1 MAGVICRKWGIMES
15 KEKVKTKYRSDSM
28 TYAFL
33 LYPHANIRY
42 RQSLLQLAVQELSM
56 TLAALG
62 RGAEVVPKEMGGA
75 MFLTFEEEKLTARDM
90 RMLSQLASVYMLFS
104 MEDGRLTP
112 LERTHPN
119 YVGED
124 LPALLKYKGK
134 TNEMFTD
141 TMLTMALASS
151 AFMPVHD
158 SQLIV
163 CDPMAGRGTTL
174 MLALRRGYHGVG
186 IEIDKAD
193 VKESADYMT
202 RYLEFHRTKYKR
214 TDSSLTV
221 RGKVGG
227 RENKFV
233 FSDSAEHF
241 KDGDTRTLRLICGDT
256 RDAAALLKP
265 QSVHLMVTDI
275 PYGVQK
281 GTAGRQDSIGGTLE
295 AALSGWFDVL
305 KHGGVL
311 AMSFNTHV
319 TKREA
324 LIQLCEKAGFEI
336 VETENLEH
344 WVEQAISR
352 DVILARKA

>member
-1 MAGVICRKWGIMES
+1 
-15 KEKVKTKYRSDSM
+15 M

-56 TLAALG
+56 TLSALG
-62 RGAEVVPKEMGGA
+62 REAEVVPQKMGGA
-75 MFLTFEEEKLTARDM
+75 MFLTFEAAKLTERDM
-90 RMLSQLASVYMLFS
+90 RMLSQLASVYMLFE
-104 MEDGRLTP
+104 MEDGKLTT

-141 TMLTMALASS
+141 TMLTMALAAS

-158 SQLIV
+158 SQLVV

-186 IEIDKAD
+186 IEIGKAD
-193 VKESADYMT
+193 VKEAADYMT
-202 RYLEFHRTKYKR
+202 RYLEFHRIKYKR
-214 TDSSLTV
+214 TDSALTV
-221 RGKVGG
+221 RGQVGG

-256 RDAAALLKP
+256 REAEALLKP
-265 QSVHLMVTDI
+265 NSVHLMVTDA
-275 PYGVQK
+275 PYGVQN
-281 GTAGRQDSIGGTLE
+281 GTAGRQDSIGGTIA
-295 AALSGWFDVL
+295 AALPGWFDVL
-305 KHGGVL
+305 KSGGVL

-319 TKREA
+319 TRREG
-324 LIQLCEKAGFEI
+324 LVRLFEKAGFEI
-336 VETENLEH
+336 VQTANLEH

-352 DVILARKA
+352 DVILARKP

>member
-1 MAGVICRKWGIMES
+1 
-15 KEKVKTKYRSDSM
+15 M

-56 TLAALG
+56 TLSALG
-62 RGAEVVPKEMGGA
+62 REAEVVPQKMGGA
-75 MFLTFEEEKLTARDM
+75 MFLTFEAAKLTERDM
-90 RMLSQLASVYMLFS
+90 RMLSQLASVYMLFE
-104 MEDGRLTP
+104 MEDGKLTT

-141 TMLTMALASS
+141 TMLTMALAAS

-158 SQLIV
+158 SQLVV

-186 IEIDKAD
+186 IEIGKAD
-193 VKESADYMT
+193 VKEAADYMT
-202 RYLEFHRTKYKR
+202 RYLEFHRIKYKR
-214 TDSSLTV
+214 TDSALTV
-221 RGKVGG
+221 RGQVGG

-256 RDAAALLKP
+256 REAEALLKP
-265 QSVHLMVTDI
+265 NSVHLMVTDA

-281 GTAGRQDSIGGTLE
+281 GTAGRQDSIGGTIA
-295 AALSGWFDVL
+295 AALPGWFDVL
-305 KHGGVL
+305 KSGGVL

-319 TKREA
+319 TRREG
-324 LIQLCEKAGFEI
+324 LVRLFEKAGFEI
-336 VETENLEH
+336 VQTANLEH

-352 DVILARKA
+352 DVILTRKP

>member
-1 MAGVICRKWGIMES
+1 
-15 KEKVKTKYRSDSM
+15 M

-56 TLAALG
+56 TLSALG
-62 RGAEVVPKEMGGA
+62 REAEVVPQKMGGA
-75 MFLTFEEEKLTARDM
+75 MFLTFEATKLTERDM
-90 RMLSQLASVYMLFS
+90 RMLSQLASVYMLFE
-104 MEDGRLTP
+104 MEDGKLTT

-141 TMLTMALASS
+141 TMLTMALAAS

-158 SQLIV
+158 SQLVV

-186 IEIDKAD
+186 IEIGKAD
-193 VKESADYMT
+193 VKEAADYMT
-202 RYLEFHRTKYKR
+202 RYLEFHRIKYKR
-214 TDSSLTV
+214 TDSALTV
-221 RGKVGG
+221 RGQVGG

-256 RDAAALLKP
+256 REAEALLKP
-265 QSVHLMVTDI
+265 NSVHLMVTDA

-281 GTAGRQDSIGGTLE
+281 GTAGRQDSIGGTIA
-295 AALSGWFDVL
+295 AALPGWLDVL
-305 KHGGVL
+305 KSGGVL

-319 TKREA
+319 TRREG
-324 LIQLCEKAGFEI
+324 LVRLFEKAGFEI
-336 VETENLEH
+336 VQTANLEH

-352 DVILARKA
+352 DVILARKP

>member
-1 MAGVICRKWGIMES
+1 
-15 KEKVKTKYRSDSM
+15 M

-56 TLAALG
+56 TLSALG
-62 RGAEVVPKEMGGA
+62 REAEVVPQKMGGA
-75 MFLTFEEEKLTARDM
+75 MFLTFEAAKLTERDM
-90 RMLSQLASVYMLFS
+90 RMLSQLASVYMLFEL
-104 MEDGRLTP
+104 EDGKLTT

-141 TMLTMALASS
+141 TMLTMALAAS

-158 SQLIV
+158 SQLVV

-186 IEIDKAD
+186 IEIGKAD
-193 VKESADYMT
+193 VKEAADYMT
-202 RYLEFHRTKYKR
+202 RYLEFHRIKYKR
-214 TDSSLTV
+214 TDSALTV
-221 RGKVGG
+221 RGQVGG

-256 RDAAALLKP
+256 REAEALLKP
-265 QSVHLMVTDI
+265 NSVHLMVTDA

-281 GTAGRQDSIGGTLE
+281 GTAGRQDSIGGTIA
-295 AALSGWFDVL
+295 AALPGWFDVL
-305 KHGGVL
+305 KSGGVL

-319 TKREA
+319 TRREG
-324 LIQLCEKAGFEI
+324 LVRLFEKAGFEI
-336 VETENLEH
+336 VQTANLEH

-352 DVILARKA
+352 DVILARKP

>member
-1 MAGVICRKWGIMES
+1 
-15 KEKVKTKYRSDSM
+15 M

-56 TLAALG
+56 TLSALG
-62 RGAEVVPKEMGGA
+62 REAEVVPQKMGGA
-75 MFLTFEEEKLTARDM
+75 MFLTFEAAKLSERDM
-90 RMLSQLASVYMLFS
+90 RMLSQLASVYMLFE
-104 MEDGRLTP
+104 MEDGKLTT
-112 LERTHPN
+112 LERMHPN

-141 TMLTMALASS
+141 TMLTMALAAS

-158 SQLIV
+158 SQLVV

-186 IEIDKAD
+186 IEIGKAD
-193 VKESADYMT
+193 VKEAADYMT
-202 RYLEFHRTKYKR
+202 RYLEFHRIKYKR
-214 TDSSLTV
+214 TDSALTV
-221 RGKVGG
+221 RGQVGG

-256 RDAAALLKP
+256 REAEALLKP
-265 QSVHLMVTDI
+265 NSVHLMVTDA

-281 GTAGRQDSIGGTLE
+281 GTAGRQDSIGGTIA
-295 AALSGWFDVL
+295 AALPGWFDVL
-305 KHGGVL
+305 KSGGVL

-319 TKREA
+319 TRREG
-324 LIQLCEKAGFEI
+324 LVRLFEKAGFEI
-336 VETENLEH
+336 VQTANLEH

-352 DVILARKA
+352 DVILARKP

>member
-1 MAGVICRKWGIMES
+1 
-15 KEKVKTKYRSDSM
+15 M

-56 TLAALG
+56 TLSALG
-62 RGAEVVPKEMGGA
+62 REAEVVPQKMGGA
-75 MFLTFEEEKLTARDM
+75 MFLTFEAAKLTERDM
-90 RMLSQLASVYMLFS
+90 RMLSQLASVYMLFE
-104 MEDGRLTP
+104 MEDGKLTT

-141 TMLTMALASS
+141 TMLTMALAAS
-151 AFMPVHD
+151 AFMPMHD
-158 SQLIV
+158 SQLVV

-186 IEIDKAD
+186 IEIGKAD
-193 VKESADYMT
+193 VKEAADYMT
-202 RYLEFHRTKYKR
+202 RYLEFHRIKYKR
-214 TDSSLTV
+214 TDSALTV
-221 RGKVGG
+221 RGQVGG

-256 RDAAALLKP
+256 REAEALLKP
-265 QSVHLMVTDI
+265 NSVHLMVTDA

-281 GTAGRQDSIGGTLE
+281 GTAGRQDSIGGTIA
-295 AALSGWFDVL
+295 AALPGWFDVL
-305 KHGGVL
+305 KSGSVL

-319 TKREA
+319 TRREG
-324 LIQLCEKAGFEI
+324 LVRLFEKAGFEI
-336 VETENLEH
+336 VQTANLEH

-352 DVILARKA
+352 DVILARKP

>member
-1 MAGVICRKWGIMES
+1 
-15 KEKVKTKYRSDSM
+15 M

-56 TLAALG
+56 TLSALG
-62 RGAEVVPKEMGGA
+62 REAEVVPQKMGGA
-75 MFLTFEEEKLTARDM
+75 MFLTFEAAKLTERDM
-90 RMLSQLASVYMLFS
+90 RMLSQLASVYMLFE
-104 MEDGRLTP
+104 MEDGKLTT

-141 TMLTMALASS
+141 TMLTMALAAS

-158 SQLIV
+158 SQLVV

-186 IEIDKAD
+186 IEIGKAD
-193 VKESADYMT
+193 VKEAADYMT
-202 RYLEFHRTKYKR
+202 RYLEFHRIKYKR
-214 TDSSLTV
+214 TDSALTV
-221 RGKVGG
+221 RGQVGG

-256 RDAAALLKP
+256 REAEALLKP
-265 QSVHLMVTDI
+265 NSVHLMVTDA

-281 GTAGRQDSIGGTLE
+281 GTAGRQDSIGGTIA
-295 AALSGWFDVL
+295 AALPGWLDVL
-305 KHGGVL
+305 KSGGVL

-319 TKREA
+319 TRREG
-324 LIQLCEKAGFEI
+324 LVRLFEKAGFEI
-336 VETENLEH
+336 AQTANLEH

-352 DVILARKA
+352 DVILARKP

>member
-1 MAGVICRKWGIMES
+1 
-15 KEKVKTKYRSDSM
+15 M
-28 TYAFL
+28 TYAIL

-56 TLAALG
+56 TLSALG
-62 RGAEVVPKEMGGA
+62 REAEVVPQKMGGA
-75 MFLTFEEEKLTARDM
+75 MFLTFEAAKLTERDM
-90 RMLSQLASVYMLFS
+90 RMLSQLASVYMLFE
-104 MEDGRLTP
+104 MEDGKLTT

-141 TMLTMALASS
+141 TMLTMALAAS

-158 SQLIV
+158 SQLVV

-186 IEIDKAD
+186 IEIGKAD
-193 VKESADYMT
+193 VKEAADYMT
-202 RYLEFHRTKYKR
+202 RYLEFHRIKYKR
-214 TDSSLTV
+214 TDSALTV
-221 RGKVGG
+221 RGQVGG

-256 RDAAALLKP
+256 REAEALLKP
-265 QSVHLMVTDI
+265 NSVHLMVTDA

-281 GTAGRQDSIGGTLE
+281 GTAGRQDSIGGTIA
-295 AALSGWFDVL
+295 AALPGWFDVL
-305 KHGGVL
+305 KSGGVL

-319 TKREA
+319 TRREG
-324 LIQLCEKAGFEI
+324 LVRLFEKAGFEI
-336 VETENLEH
+336 VQTANLEH

-352 DVILARKA
+352 DVILARKP

>member
-1 MAGVICRKWGIMES
+1 
-15 KEKVKTKYRSDSM
+15 M

-33 LYPHANIRY
+33 LYPHANVRY
-42 RQSLLQLAVQELSM
+42 RQSLLQLAAQELAM
-56 TLAALG
+56 TLTALG
-62 RGAEVVPKEMGGA
+62 REAEVTPKEMGGA
-75 MFLTFEEEKLTARDM
+75 TFLTFEAAKLTERDM

-112 LERTHPN
+112 IARTHPN

-141 TMLTMALASS
+141 TMLTMALAAS

-158 SQLIV
+158 SQLVV

-186 IEIDKAD
+186 LEIGKAD
-193 VKESADYMT
+193 VKEAADYMT
-202 RYLEFHRTKYKR
+202 RYLEFHRIKYKR
-214 TDSSLTV
+214 TDSALTV
-221 RGKVGG
+221 RGQVGG

-241 KDGDTRTLRLICGDT
+241 KAGDTRTLRLICGDT
-256 RDAAALLKP
+256 REAAALLKP
-265 QSVHLMVTDI
+265 NSVHLMVTDA

-281 GTAGRQDSIGGTLE
+281 GTAGRQDSIGGTIA
-295 AALSGWFDVL
+295 AALPVWHSVL
-305 KHGGVL
+305 KPGGVL
-311 AMSFNTHV
+311 AISFNTHV
-319 TKREA
+319 TKRDA
-324 LIQLCEKAGFEI
+324 LIRLMEKAGFEA
-336 VETENLEH
+336 VQTANLEH

-352 DVILARKA
+352 DVILARKP

>member
-1 MAGVICRKWGIMES
+1 
-15 KEKVKTKYRSDSM
+15 M

-56 TLAALG
+56 TLSALG
-62 RGAEVVPKEMGGA
+62 REAEVVPQKMGGA
-75 MFLTFEEEKLTARDM
+75 MFLTLEAAKLTERDM
-90 RMLSQLASVYMLFS
+90 RMLSQLASVYMLFE
-104 MEDGRLTP
+104 MEDGKLTT

-141 TMLTMALASS
+141 TMLTMALAAS

-158 SQLIV
+158 SQLVV

-186 IEIDKAD
+186 IEIGKAD
-193 VKESADYMT
+193 VKEAADYMT
-202 RYLEFHRTKYKR
+202 RYLEFHRIKYKR
-214 TDSSLTV
+214 TDSALTV
-221 RGKVGG
+221 RGQVGG

-256 RDAAALLKP
+256 REAEALLKP
-265 QSVHLMVTDI
+265 NSVHLMVTDA

-281 GTAGRQDSIGGTLE
+281 GTAGRQDSIGGTIA
-295 AALSGWFDVL
+295 AALPGWFDVL
-305 KHGGVL
+305 KSGGVL

-319 TKREA
+319 TRREG
-324 LIQLCEKAGFEI
+324 LVRLFEKAGFEI
-336 VETENLEH
+336 VQTANLEH
-344 WVEQAISR
+344 WVEPAISR
-352 DVILARKA
+352 DVILARKP

>member
-1 MAGVICRKWGIMES
+1 
-15 KEKVKTKYRSDSM
+15 M

-56 TLAALG
+56 TLSALG
-62 RGAEVVPKEMGGA
+62 REAEVVPQKMGGA
-75 MFLTFEEEKLTARDM
+75 MFLTFEAAKLTERDM
-90 RMLSQLASVYMLFS
+90 RMLSQLASVYMLFE
-104 MEDGRLTP
+104 MEDGKLTT

-119 YVGED
+119 YVWED

-141 TMLTMALASS
+141 TMLTMALAAS
-151 AFMPVHD
+151 AFMPAHD
-158 SQLIV
+158 SQLVV

-186 IEIDKAD
+186 IEIGKAD
-193 VKESADYMT
+193 VKEAADYMT
-202 RYLEFHRTKYKR
+202 RYLEFHRIKYKR
-214 TDSSLTV
+214 TDSALTV
-221 RGKVGG
+221 RGQVGG

-256 RDAAALLKP
+256 REAEALLKP
-265 QSVHLMVTDI
+265 NSVHLMVTDA

-281 GTAGRQDSIGGTLE
+281 GTAGRQDSIGGTIA
-295 AALSGWFDVL
+295 AALPGWFDVL
-305 KHGGVL
+305 KSGGVL

-319 TKREA
+319 TRREG
-324 LIQLCEKAGFEI
+324 LVRLFEKAGFEI
-336 VETENLEH
+336 VQTANLEH

-352 DVILARKA
+352 DVILARKP

>member
-1 MAGVICRKWGIMES
+1 
-15 KEKVKTKYRSDSM
+15 M

-56 TLAALG
+56 TLSALG
-62 RGAEVVPKEMGGA
+62 REAEVVPQKMGGA
-75 MFLTFEEEKLTARDM
+75 IFLTFEAAKLTERDM
-90 RMLSQLASVYMLFS
+90 RMLSQLASVYMLFE
-104 MEDGRLTP
+104 MEDGKLTT

-141 TMLTMALASS
+141 TMLTMALAAS

-158 SQLIV
+158 SQLVV

-186 IEIDKAD
+186 IEIGKAD
-193 VKESADYMT
+193 VKEAADYMT
-202 RYLEFHRTKYKR
+202 RYLEFHRIKYKR
-214 TDSSLTV
+214 TDSALTV
-221 RGKVGG
+221 RGQVGG

-256 RDAAALLKP
+256 REAEALLKP
-265 QSVHLMVTDI
+265 NSVHLMVTDA

-281 GTAGRQDSIGGTLE
+281 GTAGRQDSIGGTIA
-295 AALSGWFDVL
+295 AALPGWFDVL
-305 KHGGVL
+305 KSGGVL

-319 TKREA
+319 TRREG
-324 LIQLCEKAGFEI
+324 LVRLFEKAGFEI
-336 VETENLEH
+336 VQTANLEH

-352 DVILARKA
+352 DVILARKP

>member
-1 MAGVICRKWGIMES
+1 
-15 KEKVKTKYRSDSM
+15 M

-56 TLAALG
+56 TLSALG
-62 RGAEVVPKEMGGA
+62 RETEVVPQKMGGA
-75 MFLTFEEEKLTARDM
+75 MFLTFEAAKLTERDM
-90 RMLSQLASVYMLFS
+90 RMLSQLASVYMLFE
-104 MEDGRLTP
+104 MEDGKLTT

-141 TMLTMALASS
+141 TMLTMALAAS

-158 SQLIV
+158 SQLVV

-186 IEIDKAD
+186 IEIGKAD
-193 VKESADYMT
+193 VKEAADYMT
-202 RYLEFHRTKYKR
+202 RYLEFHRIKYKR
-214 TDSSLTV
+214 TDSALTV
-221 RGKVGG
+221 RGQVGG

-256 RDAAALLKP
+256 REAEALLKP
-265 QSVHLMVTDI
+265 NSVHLMVTDA

-281 GTAGRQDSIGGTLE
+281 GTAGRQDSIGGTIA
-295 AALSGWFDVL
+295 AALPGWFDVL
-305 KHGGVL
+305 KSGGLL

-319 TKREA
+319 TRREG
-324 LIQLCEKAGFEI
+324 LVRLFEKAGFEI
-336 VETENLEH
+336 VQTANLEH

-352 DVILARKA
+352 DVILARKP

>member
-1 MAGVICRKWGIMES
+1 
-15 KEKVKTKYRSDSM
+15 M

-33 LYPHANIRY
+33 IYPHANIRY

-56 TLAALG
+56 TLSALG
-62 RGAEVVPKEMGGA
+62 REAEVVPQKMGGA
-75 MFLTFEEEKLTARDM
+75 MFLTFEAAKLTERDM
-90 RMLSQLASVYMLFS
+90 RMLSQLASVYMLFE
-104 MEDGRLTP
+104 MEDGKLTT

-141 TMLTMALASS
+141 TMLTMALAAS

-158 SQLIV
+158 SQLVV

-186 IEIDKAD
+186 IEIGKAD
-193 VKESADYMT
+193 VKEAADYMT
-202 RYLEFHRTKYKR
+202 RYLEFHRIKYKR
-214 TDSSLTV
+214 TDSALTV
-221 RGKVGG
+221 RGQVGG

-256 RDAAALLKP
+256 REAEALLKP
-265 QSVHLMVTDI
+265 NSVHLMVTDA

-281 GTAGRQDSIGGTLE
+281 GTAGRQDSIGGTIA
-295 AALSGWFDVL
+295 AALPGWFDVL
-305 KHGGVL
+305 KSGGVL

-319 TKREA
+319 TRREG
-324 LIQLCEKAGFEI
+324 LVRLFEKAGFEI
-336 VETENLEH
+336 VQTANLEH

-352 DVILARKA
+352 DVILARKP

>member
-1 MAGVICRKWGIMES
+1 
-15 KEKVKTKYRSDSM
+15 M

-56 TLAALG
+56 TLSALG
-62 RGAEVVPKEMGGA
+62 REAEVVPQKMGGA
-75 MFLTFEEEKLTARDM
+75 MFLTFEAAKLTERDM
-90 RMLSQLASVYMLFS
+90 RMLSQLASVYMLFE
-104 MEDGRLTP
+104 MEDGKLTT

-141 TMLTMALASS
+141 TMLTMALAAS

-158 SQLIV
+158 SQLVV

-186 IEIDKAD
+186 IEIGKAD
-193 VKESADYMT
+193 VKEAADYMT
-202 RYLEFHRTKYKR
+202 RYLEFHRIKYKR
-214 TDSSLTV
+214 TDSALTV
-221 RGKVGG
+221 RVQVGG

-256 RDAAALLKP
+256 REAEALLKP
-265 QSVHLMVTDI
+265 NSVHLMVTDA

-281 GTAGRQDSIGGTLE
+281 GTAGRQDSIGGTIA
-295 AALSGWFDVL
+295 AALPGWFDVL
-305 KHGGVL
+305 KSGGVL

-319 TKREA
+319 TRREG
-324 LIQLCEKAGFEI
+324 LVRLFEKAGFEI
-336 VETENLEH
+336 VQTANLEH

-352 DVILARKA
+352 DVILARKP

>member
-1 MAGVICRKWGIMES
+1 
-15 KEKVKTKYRSDSM
+15 M

-56 TLAALG
+56 TLSALG
-62 RGAEVVPKEMGGA
+62 REAEVAPQKMGGA
-75 MFLTFEEEKLTARDM
+75 MFLTFEAAKLTERDM
-90 RMLSQLASVYMLFS
+90 RMLSQLASVYMLFE
-104 MEDGRLTP
+104 MEDGKLTT
-112 LERTHPN
+112 LERMHPN

-141 TMLTMALASS
+141 TMLTMALAAS

-158 SQLIV
+158 SQLVV

-186 IEIDKAD
+186 IEIGKAD
-193 VKESADYMT
+193 VKEAADYMT
-202 RYLEFHRTKYKR
+202 RYLEFHRIKYKR
-214 TDSSLTV
+214 TDSALTV
-221 RGKVGG
+221 RGQVGG

-256 RDAAALLKP
+256 REAEALLKP
-265 QSVHLMVTDI
+265 NSVHLMVTDA

-281 GTAGRQDSIGGTLE
+281 GTAGRQDSIGGTIA
-295 AALSGWFDVL
+295 AALPGWFDVL
-305 KHGGVL
+305 KSGGVL

-319 TKREA
+319 TRREG
-324 LIQLCEKAGFEI
+324 LVRLFEKAGFEI
-336 VETENLEH
+336 VQTANLEH

-352 DVILARKA
+352 DVILARKP

>member
-1 MAGVICRKWGIMES
+1 
-15 KEKVKTKYRSDSM
+15 M

-56 TLAALG
+56 TLSALG
-62 RGAEVVPKEMGGA
+62 REAEVVPQKMGGA
-75 MFLTFEEEKLTARDM
+75 MFLTFEAAKLTERDM
-90 RMLSQLASVYMLFS
+90 RMLSQLASVYMLFE
-104 MEDGRLTP
+104 MEDGKLTT

-134 TNEMFTD
+134 TNEMFAD
-141 TMLTMALASS
+141 TMLTMALAAS

-158 SQLIV
+158 SQLVV

-186 IEIDKAD
+186 IEIGKAD
-193 VKESADYMT
+193 VKEAADYMT
-202 RYLEFHRTKYKR
+202 RYLEFHRIKYKR
-214 TDSSLTV
+214 TDSALTV
-221 RGKVGG
+221 RGQVGG

-233 FSDSAEHF
+233 FSDSAENF

-256 RDAAALLKP
+256 REAEALLKP
-265 QSVHLMVTDI
+265 NSVHLMVTDA

-281 GTAGRQDSIGGTLE
+281 GTAGRQDSIGGTIA
-295 AALSGWFDVL
+295 AALPGWFDVL
-305 KHGGVL
+305 KSGGVL

-319 TKREA
+319 TRREG
-324 LIQLCEKAGFEI
+324 LVRLFEKAGFEI
-336 VETENLEH
+336 VQTANLEH

-352 DVILARKA
+352 DVILARKP

>member
-1 MAGVICRKWGIMES
+1 
-15 KEKVKTKYRSDSM
+15 M

-56 TLAALG
+56 TLSALG
-62 RGAEVVPKEMGGA
+62 REAEVVPQKMGGA
-75 MFLTFEEEKLTARDM
+75 MFLMFEAAKLTERDM
-90 RMLSQLASVYMLFS
+90 RMLSQLASVYMLFE
-104 MEDGRLTP
+104 MEDGKLTT

-141 TMLTMALASS
+141 TMLTMALAAS

-158 SQLIV
+158 SQLVV

-186 IEIDKAD
+186 IEIGKAD
-193 VKESADYMT
+193 VKEAADYMT
-202 RYLEFHRTKYKR
+202 RYLEFHRIKYKR
-214 TDSSLTV
+214 TDSALTV
-221 RGKVGG
+221 RGQVGG

-256 RDAAALLKP
+256 REAETLLKP
-265 QSVHLMVTDI
+265 NSVHLMVTDA

-281 GTAGRQDSIGGTLE
+281 GTAGRQDSIGGTIA
-295 AALSGWFDVL
+295 AALTGWFDVL
-305 KHGGVL
+305 KSGGVL

-319 TKREA
+319 TRREG
-324 LIQLCEKAGFEI
+324 LVRLFEKAGFEI
-336 VETENLEH
+336 VQTANLEH

-352 DVILARKA
+352 DVILARKP

>member
-1 MAGVICRKWGIMES
+1 
-15 KEKVKTKYRSDSM
+15 M

-33 LYPHANIRY
+33 LYPHANVRY
-42 RQSLLQLAVQELSM
+42 RQSLLQLAVQELAM
-56 TLAALG
+56 TLTALG
-62 RGAEVVPKEMGGA
+62 REAEVTPKEMGGA
-75 MFLTFEEEKLTARDM
+75 TFLTFEAAKLTERDM

-112 LERTHPN
+112 IVRTHPN

-141 TMLTMALASS
+141 TMLTMALAAS

-158 SQLIV
+158 SQLVV

-186 IEIDKAD
+186 LEIGKAD
-193 VKESADYMT
+193 VKEAADYMT
-202 RYLEFHRTKYKR
+202 RYLEFHRIKYKR
-214 TDSSLTV
+214 TDSALTV
-221 RGKVGG
+221 RGQVGG

-241 KDGDTRTLRLICGDT
+241 KAGDTRTLRLICGDT
-256 RDAAALLKP
+256 REAAALLKP
-265 QSVHLMVTDI
+265 NSVHLMVTDA

-281 GTAGRQDSIGGTLE
+281 GTAGRQDSISGTIA
-295 AALSGWFDVL
+295 AALPGWHSVL
-305 KHGGVL
+305 KPGGVV
-311 AMSFNTHV
+311 AISFNTHV
-319 TKREA
+319 TKRDA
-324 LIQLCEKAGFEI
+324 LIRLMEKAGFEA
-336 VETENLEH
+336 VQTANLEH

-352 DVILARKA
+352 DVILARKP

>member
-1 MAGVICRKWGIMES
+1 
-15 KEKVKTKYRSDSM
+15 M

-56 TLAALG
+56 TLSALG
-62 RGAEVVPKEMGGA
+62 REAEVVPQKMGGA
-75 MFLTFEEEKLTARDM
+75 MFLTFEAAKLTERDM
-90 RMLSQLASVYMLFS
+90 RMLSQLASVYMLFE
-104 MEDGRLTP
+104 MEDGKLTT

-141 TMLTMALASS
+141 TMLTMALAAS

-158 SQLIV
+158 SQLVV
-163 CDPMAGRGTTL
+163 CDPMAGWGTTL

-186 IEIDKAD
+186 IEIGKAD
-193 VKESADYMT
+193 VKEAADYMT
-202 RYLEFHRTKYKR
+202 RYLEFHRIKYKR
-214 TDSSLTV
+214 TDSALTV
-221 RGKVGG
+221 RGQVGG

-256 RDAAALLKP
+256 REAEALLKP
-265 QSVHLMVTDI
+265 NSVHLMVTDA

-281 GTAGRQDSIGGTLE
+281 GTAGRQDSIGGTIA
-295 AALSGWFDVL
+295 AALPGWFDVL
-305 KHGGVL
+305 KSGGVL

-319 TKREA
+319 TRREG
-324 LIQLCEKAGFEI
+324 LVRLFEKAGFEI
-336 VETENLEH
+336 AQTANLEH

-352 DVILARKA
+352 DVILARKP

>member
-1 MAGVICRKWGIMES
+1 
-15 KEKVKTKYRSDSM
+15 M

-56 TLAALG
+56 TLSALG
-62 RGAEVVPKEMGGA
+62 REAEVVPQKMGGA
-75 MFLTFEEEKLTARDM
+75 MFLTFEAAKLTERDM
-90 RMLSQLASVYMLFS
+90 RMLSQLASVYMLFE
-104 MEDGRLTP
+104 MEDGKLTT

-141 TMLTMALASS
+141 TMLTMALAAS

-158 SQLIV
+158 SQLVV

-174 MLALRRGYHGVG
+174 MLALRRGYYGVG
-186 IEIDKAD
+186 IEIGKAD
-193 VKESADYMT
+193 VKEAADYMT
-202 RYLEFHRTKYKR
+202 RYLEFHRIKYKR
-214 TDSSLTV
+214 TDSALTV
-221 RGKVGG
+221 RGQVGG

-256 RDAAALLKP
+256 REAEALLKP
-265 QSVHLMVTDI
+265 NSVHLMVTDA

-281 GTAGRQDSIGGTLE
+281 GTAGRQDSIGGTIA
-295 AALSGWFDVL
+295 AALPGWFDVL
-305 KHGGVL
+305 KSGGVL

-319 TKREA
+319 TRREG
-324 LIQLCEKAGFEI
+324 LVRLFEKAGFEI
-336 VETENLEH
+336 VQTANLEH

-352 DVILARKA
+352 DVILARKP

>member
-1 MAGVICRKWGIMES
+1 
-15 KEKVKTKYRSDSM
+15 M

-56 TLAALG
+56 TLSALG
-62 RGAEVVPKEMGGA
+62 REAEVVPQKMGGA
-75 MFLTFEEEKLTARDM
+75 MFLTFEAAKLTERDM
-90 RMLSQLASVYMLFS
+90 RMLSQLASVYMLFE
-104 MEDGRLTP
+104 MEDGKLTT

-141 TMLTMALASS
+141 TMLTMALTAS

-158 SQLIV
+158 SQLVV

-186 IEIDKAD
+186 IEIGKAD
-193 VKESADYMT
+193 VKEAADYMT
-202 RYLEFHRTKYKR
+202 RYLEFHRIKYKR
-214 TDSSLTV
+214 TDSALTV
-221 RGKVGG
+221 RGQVGG

-256 RDAAALLKP
+256 REAEALLKP
-265 QSVHLMVTDI
+265 NSVHLMVTDA

-281 GTAGRQDSIGGTLE
+281 GTAGRQDSIGGTIA
-295 AALSGWFDVL
+295 AALPGWFDVL
-305 KHGGVL
+305 KSGGVL

-319 TKREA
+319 TRREG
-324 LIQLCEKAGFEI
+324 LVRLFEKAGFEI
-336 VETENLEH
+336 VQTANLEH

-352 DVILARKA
+352 DVILARKP

>member
-1 MAGVICRKWGIMES
+1 
-15 KEKVKTKYRSDSM
+15 M

-33 LYPHANIRY
+33 LYPHANIRD

-56 TLAALG
+56 TLSALG
-62 RGAEVVPKEMGGA
+62 REAEVVPQKMGGA
-75 MFLTFEEEKLTARDM
+75 MFLTFEAAKLTERDM
-90 RMLSQLASVYMLFS
+90 RMLSQLASVYMLFE
-104 MEDGRLTP
+104 MEDGKLTT

-141 TMLTMALASS
+141 TMLTMALAAS

-158 SQLIV
+158 SQLVV

-186 IEIDKAD
+186 IEIGKAD
-193 VKESADYMT
+193 VKEAADYMT
-202 RYLEFHRTKYKR
+202 RYLEFHRIKYKR
-214 TDSSLTV
+214 TDSALTV
-221 RGKVGG
+221 RGQVGG

-256 RDAAALLKP
+256 REAEALLKP
-265 QSVHLMVTDI
+265 NSVHLMVTDA

-281 GTAGRQDSIGGTLE
+281 GTAGRQDSIGGTIA
-295 AALSGWFDVL
+295 AALPGWFDVL
-305 KHGGVL
+305 KSGGVL

-319 TKREA
+319 TRREG
-324 LIQLCEKAGFEI
+324 LVRLFEKAGFEI
-336 VETENLEH
+336 VQTANLEH

-352 DVILARKA
+352 DVILARKP

>member
-1 MAGVICRKWGIMES
+1 
-15 KEKVKTKYRSDSM
+15 M

-56 TLAALG
+56 TLSALG
-62 RGAEVVPKEMGGA
+62 REAEVVPQKMGGT
-75 MFLTFEEEKLTARDM
+75 MFLTFEAAKLTERDM
-90 RMLSQLASVYMLFS
+90 RMLSQLASVYMLFE
-104 MEDGRLTP
+104 MEDGKLTT

-141 TMLTMALASS
+141 TMLTMALAAS

-158 SQLIV
+158 SQLVV

-186 IEIDKAD
+186 IEIGKAD
-193 VKESADYMT
+193 VKEAADYMT
-202 RYLEFHRTKYKR
+202 RYLEFHRIKYKR
-214 TDSSLTV
+214 TDSALTV
-221 RGKVGG
+221 RGQVGG

-256 RDAAALLKP
+256 REAEALLKP
-265 QSVHLMVTDI
+265 NSVHLMVTDA

-281 GTAGRQDSIGGTLE
+281 GTAGRQDSISGTIA
-295 AALSGWFDVL
+295 AALPGWLDVL
-305 KHGGVL
+305 KSGGVL

-319 TKREA
+319 TRREG
-324 LIQLCEKAGFEI
+324 LVRLFEKAGFEI
-336 VETENLEH
+336 VQTANLEH

-352 DVILARKA
+352 DVILARKP

>member
-1 MAGVICRKWGIMES
+1 
-15 KEKVKTKYRSDSM
+15 M

-56 TLAALG
+56 TLSALG
-62 RGAEVVPKEMGGA
+62 REAEVVPQKMGGT
-75 MFLTFEEEKLTARDM
+75 MFLTFEAAKLTERDM
-90 RMLSQLASVYMLFS
+90 RMLSQLASVYMLFE
-104 MEDGRLTP
+104 MEDGKLTT

-141 TMLTMALASS
+141 TMLTMALAAS

-158 SQLIV
+158 SQLVV

-186 IEIDKAD
+186 IEIGKAD
-193 VKESADYMT
+193 VKEAADYMT
-202 RYLEFHRTKYKR
+202 RYLEFHRIKYKR
-214 TDSSLTV
+214 TDSALTV
-221 RGKVGG
+221 RGQVGG

-256 RDAAALLKP
+256 REAEALLKP
-265 QSVHLMVTDI
+265 TSVHLMVTDA

-281 GTAGRQDSIGGTLE
+281 GTAGRQDSIGGTIA
-295 AALSGWFDVL
+295 AALPGWLDVL
-305 KHGGVL
+305 KSGGVL

-319 TKREA
+319 TRREG
-324 LIQLCEKAGFEI
+324 LVRLFEKAGFEI
-336 VETENLEH
+336 VQTANLEH

-352 DVILARKA
+352 DVILARKP

>member
-1 MAGVICRKWGIMES
+1 
-15 KEKVKTKYRSDSM
+15 M

-56 TLAALG
+56 TLSALG
-62 RGAEVVPKEMGGA
+62 REAKVVPQKMGGA
-75 MFLTFEEEKLTARDM
+75 MFLTFEVAKLTERDM
-90 RMLSQLASVYMLFS
+90 RMLSQLASVYMLFE
-104 MEDGRLTP
+104 MEDGKLTT

-141 TMLTMALASS
+141 TMLTMALAAS

-158 SQLIV
+158 SQLVV

-186 IEIDKAD
+186 IEIGKAD
-193 VKESADYMT
+193 VKEAADYMT
-202 RYLEFHRTKYKR
+202 RYLEFHRIKYKR
-214 TDSSLTV
+214 TDSALTV
-221 RGKVGG
+221 RGQVGG

-256 RDAAALLKP
+256 REAEALLKP
-265 QSVHLMVTDI
+265 NSVHLMVTDA

-281 GTAGRQDSIGGTLE
+281 GTAGRQDSIGGTIA
-295 AALSGWFDVL
+295 AALPGWFDVL
-305 KHGGVL
+305 KSGGVL

-319 TKREA
+319 TRREG
-324 LIQLCEKAGFEI
+324 LVRLFEKAGFEI
-336 VETENLEH
+336 VQTANLEH

-352 DVILARKA
+352 DVILARKP

>member
-1 MAGVICRKWGIMES
+1 
-15 KEKVKTKYRSDSM
+15 M

-56 TLAALG
+56 TLSALG
-62 RGAEVVPKEMGGA
+62 REAEVVPQKMGGA
-75 MFLTFEEEKLTARDM
+75 MFLTFEAAKLTERDM
-90 RMLSQLASVYMLFS
+90 RMLSQLASVYMLFE
-104 MEDGRLTP
+104 MEDGKLTT

-141 TMLTMALASS
+141 TMALAAS

-158 SQLIV
+158 SQLVV

-186 IEIDKAD
+186 IEIGKAD
-193 VKESADYMT
+193 VKEAADYMT
-202 RYLEFHRTKYKR
+202 RYLEFHRIKYKR
-214 TDSSLTV
+214 TDSALTV
-221 RGKVGG
+221 RGQVGG

-256 RDAAALLKP
+256 REAEALLKP
-265 QSVHLMVTDI
+265 NSVHLMVTDA

-281 GTAGRQDSIGGTLE
+281 GTAGRQDSIGGTIA
-295 AALSGWFDVL
+295 AALPGWFDVL
-305 KHGGVL
+305 KSGGVL

-319 TKREA
+319 TRREG
-324 LIQLCEKAGFEI
+324 LVRLFEKAGFEI
-336 VETENLEH
+336 VQTANLEH

-352 DVILARKA
+352 DVILARKP